1 MLRLLLWTWTSGA
14 EGGEEPPVTLFVG
27 RVAWMRARG
36 FR

>member
-1 MLRLLLWTWTSGA
+1 MFRLLFWTWTSAA
-14 EGGEEPPVTLFVG
+14 EGGEEPPASTLIF